1 MSIREKIESKFESLS
16 DFIFENRKKV
26 FFTLMTLTVL
36 LATNIQYMKMD
47 TTTEGFL
54 HKDDTMRVQYDRFR
68 DQFGRDEKILIAV
81 EAKDIWSPEFLE
93 KFRSLHEELESD
105 LPHIDEVTSIIN
117 ARNTIGTEDT
127 LSVQDL
133 FEDVETLTKESI
145 GQRKKLALENPIYL
159 DMLYNKDQTFTNII
173 IDTSTYTSLDENG
186 NKIEISE
193 EDEFSDSDEGFCECE
208 DEHGHTY
215 LTDPENTELMNKV
228 KDIAAK
234 YHSDDFKI
242 HLAGSAFFNDS
253 MKQIMMADMESFI
266 MKMMLAIVI
275 VLFLMFRRISGIFL
289 PIVAVALTV
298 ISTVATMA
306 YFGAPFTMAT
316 QIMPSFLLAV
326 ITGGSIHI
334 LAIFYQ
340 QLKRSDD
347 VKASLRYAMGHSGFA
362 IVMTS
367 LTTAA
372 GMWSFSTS
380 EVAPVADLGSYSAL
394 GMIYGLVYMLILM
407 PALISMITF
416 KKLDKSAQSDSNQQ
430 DKGMDKLLLNMANFS
445 LNNAKKIVIS
455 SLAIVVVSVTLAL
468 QMSFSHH
475 PLVWFEDNH
484 EVRVAV
490 EKIDST
496 MNGSMNIEI
505 IIDTKKENG
514 LYEPETLGQIE
525 QLEAYLNDYNSNGVF
540 VGKTLSITDIL
551 RETNKAL
558 HANQTEHYVIP
569 KSKDLIAQELFLF
582 ANSGSDDLE
591 DFVDTQFTKARITVK
606 VPYVDAM
613 KLNRFIE
620 DVERKI
626 PEIFTKN
633 IDTEMTGIGVLLG
646 NVMEKSIISSG
657 ISYLIAFAA
666 ITVMMIILMGG
677 FKMGVV
683 SMLPN
688 ILPILILVSIM
699 SVFNIPLD
707 MFTML
712 VGSIALGIAVDDT
725 VHFSYNYNKY
735 RSEGKS
741 VDDAVRLTLL
751 GTGRA
756 IMTTSVVLSLG
767 FLVLLSATMTNM
779 INFGLLTASA
789 IFIALIADFI
799 LMPAI
804 FKLMEGNKND

>member
-93 KFRSLHEELESD
+93 KFRSLHDELESD

-193 EDEFSDSDEGFCECE
+193 EDEFSDSDEEFCECE

-340 QLKRSDD
+340 QLKHSDD

-416 KKLDKSAQSDSNQQ
+416 KKLDKSAQSDANQQ
-430 DKGMDKLLLNMANFS
+430 DKGMDKLLINMANFS
-445 LNNAKKIVIS
+445 LNNAKTIVIS

-633 IDTEMTGIGVLLG
+633 INTEMTGIGVLLG

>member
-1 MSIREKIESKFESLS
+1 
-16 DFIFENRKKV
+16 
-26 FFTLMTLTVL
+26 
-36 LATNIQYMKMD
+36 
-47 TTTEGFL
+47 
-54 HKDDTMRVQYDRFR
+54 
-68 DQFGRDEKILIAV
+68 
-81 EAKDIWSPEFLE
+81 
-93 KFRSLHEELESD
+93 
-105 LPHIDEVTSIIN
+105 
-117 ARNTIGTEDT
+117 
-127 LSVQDL
+127 
-133 FEDVETLTKESI
+133 
-145 GQRKKLALENPIYL
+145 
-159 DMLYNKDQTFTNII
+159 
-173 IDTSTYTSLDENG
+173 
-186 NKIEISE
+186 
-193 EDEFSDSDEGFCECE
+193 
-208 DEHGHTY
+208 
-215 LTDPENTELMNKV
+215 
-228 KDIAAK
+228 
-234 YHSDDFKI
+234 
-242 HLAGSAFFNDS
+242 
-253 MKQIMMADMESFI
+253 
-266 MKMMLAIVI
+266 
-275 VLFLMFRRISGIFL
+275 
-289 PIVAVALTV
+289 
-298 ISTVATMA
+298 
-306 YFGAPFTMAT
+306 
-316 QIMPSFLLAV
+316 
-326 ITGGSIHI
+326 
-334 LAIFYQ
+334 
-340 QLKRSDD
+340 
-347 VKASLRYAMGHSGFA
+347 
-362 IVMTS
+362 
-367 LTTAA
+367 
-372 GMWSFSTS
+372 
-380 EVAPVADLGSYSAL
+380 
-394 GMIYGLVYMLILM
+394 M

>member
-93 KFRSLHEELESD
+93 KFRSLHDELESD

-133 FEDVETLTKESI
+133 FEDVDTLTKESI

-193 EDEFSDSDEGFCECE
+193 EDEFSDSDEEFCECE

-633 IDTEMTGIGVLLG
+633 INTEMTGIGVLLG